1 MTIALE
7 TRGLEKSFGGLRVTR
22 DLSRG
27 TVEVRIRTNNAVR
40 LADGTQIGRAHV

>member
-22 DLSRG
+22 DLSRALG
-27 TVEVRIRTNNAVR
+27 MR
-40 LADGTQIGRAHV
+40 